1 MSRVSARPGQRND
14 RQHNINGLARGTKT
28 AFRHEVHDEISTGP
42 SDSSADEDVKEASA
56 APEPDAGVAYSYDAA
71 RGPGKG
77 SQILSM
83 ALTQAVE
90 RYENKE
96 TEKLAKEYEF
106 VARETDTFSEGYVAD
121 DDFELINAEC

>member
-1 MSRVSARPGQRND
+1 MKS
-14 RQHNINGLARGTKT
+14 
-28 AFRHEVHDEISTGP
+28 AFRHDVTDEVVSGP
-42 SDSSADEDVKEASA
+42 SDSSAEEEVWEASA
-56 APEPDAGVAYSYDAA
+56 APEPDTEITYSYDAT

-83 ALTQAVE
+83 AITQAVE

-106 VARETDTFSEGYVAD
+106 VGKENDNFGDGYVAD
-121 DDFELINAEC
+121 DDFELIEREG